1 MAELLSSV
9 GPNPATVVPCIPLHV
24 EPKQSWPAFIGEVQE
39 PRFSQIDTSSYA
51 ENIGIQA
58 DVIITDGAASRK
70 SMYGQDRG
78 VAQYIQ
84 KLWEY
89 PSLCRVFCSFQLRD
103 SQGLRRGGLA
113 GEWLCLLP
121 MLGYRARNIAAGN
134 SYAH

>member
-51 ENIGIQA
+51 ANIGIQA
-58 DVIITDGAASRK
+58 DVIITDGAASQK
-70 SMYGQDRG
+70 SMYRQDRG

-89 PSLCRVFCSFQLRD
+89 PSLCRVFLQLPAE
-103 SQGLRRGGLA
+103 GFTGAKEGGGLQVNGCA
-113 GEWLCLLP
+113 CCPCWATGPE
-121 MLGYRARNIAAGN
+121 M
-134 SYAH
+134 